1 MLSICQGH
9 IVHSKRS
16 WLGPHHRVA
25 RCRERWRRRLP
36 SKTGIGAH
44 RSLVPR
50 LATLEADDLRPGLAL
65 RSRRP
70 REGWSRARALL
81 NWDGR
86 AGKSADNCP
95 PLLELLPL
103 WLRIWNPGLG
113 LLVHH
118 HCRTEL
124 SLLPLVC
131 GTLCLC

>member
-1 MLSICQGH
+1 MGLRNRTKLSLELNTQATYQAQSMTTAEH
-9 IVHSKRS
+9 LPRS
-16 WLGPHHRVA
+16 HCSLELLVAGTDHRIA
-25 RCRERWRRRLP
+25 RCRARWRRRLP
-36 SKTGIGAH
+36 KKTGIGAH

-86 AGKSADNCP
+86 ADNCP

-103 WLRIWNPGLG
+103 WLRIWNPGL
-113 LLVHH
+113 
-118 HCRTEL
+118 
-124 SLLPLVC
+124 
-131 GTLCLC
+131 